1 MSKFKEPK
9 IVISKVYTK
18 KGDKGSTCLIGG
30 EKVSKNDLRVTAY
43 GEVDELNVYVGL
55 CASHI
60 SKCPAFEQKNYCLER
75 LTSIQNELFNLGT
88 VLASAGSELPADLP
102 SITDEDVRF
111 LEKDIDKMNL
121 ELEPLKSF
129 ILPGNN
135 RLVLS
140 AHLARVVCRRAEK
153 YAVSVASKYDNLSL
167 TIEYLNRLS
176 DYFFVLGRFLA
187 KKNNID
193 EELWS
198 PNNISSKK

>member
-1 MSKFKEPK
+1 MSKFKEPN

-18 KGDKGSTCLIGG
+18 KGDKGSTFLISG
-30 EKVSKNDLRVTAY
+30 EKVSKNDIRVTAY

-60 SKCPAFEQKNYCLER
+60 SRCPIFEQKDYCLER

-88 VLASAGSELPADLP
+88 ALASAGTDSTSDLP
-102 SITDEDVRF
+102 SITKDDVKL
-111 LEKDIDKMNL
+111 LEKDIDQMNL
-121 ELEPLKSF
+121 ELETLNSF
-129 ILPGNN
+129 VLPGKDQ
-135 RLVLS
+135 LVLS
-140 AHLARVVCRRAEK
+140 IHLARVVCRRAEK
-153 YAVSVASKYDNLSL
+153 HAVSVASKYDNLSL